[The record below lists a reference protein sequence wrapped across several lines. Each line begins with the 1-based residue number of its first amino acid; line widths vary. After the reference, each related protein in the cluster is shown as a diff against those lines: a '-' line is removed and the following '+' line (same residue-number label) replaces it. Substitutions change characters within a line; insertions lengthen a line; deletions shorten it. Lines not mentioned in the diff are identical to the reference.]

1 MLPAAPAVISC
12 RRSLQSCERSQAD
25 RLTGSRIPWTMACLA
40 ASATAD
46 GPLHDSRKCQFSLS
60 IPKTSQGSLDGL
72 DVFGLLFGFGV
83 LRLFV

>member
-1 MLPAAPAVISC
+1 MIALSALPVSSQRTKDHDFAA
-12 RRSLQSCERSQAD
+12 
-25 RLTGSRIPWTMACLA
+25 SRIAR
-40 ASATAD
+40 
-46 GPLHDSRKCQFSLS
+46 HDSRKRQLSLS

>member
-1 MLPAAPAVISC
+1 M
-12 RRSLQSCERSQAD
+12 
-25 RLTGSRIPWTMACLA
+25 
-40 ASATAD
+40 
-46 GPLHDSRKCQFSLS
+46 HDSGKCQLSLS